1 MDKANKIDT
10 ESRAYSQVQLS
21 LSLKQKTHLFR
32 VSVVRSGTSWE
43 GAAVYK
49 EKLYLLLE
57 KLQRFRKSN
66 QCSPFCFSDSSSL
79 V

>member
-10 ESRAYSQVQLS
+10 ESRAYSQFQLS

-32 VSVVRSGTSWE
+32 VSVARFGTSWE
-43 GAAVYK
+43 GAAFYR

-66 QCSPFCFSDSSSL
+66 QCSPLCFSDSSL